1 MRRVVVVA
9 LAAGAARGVVAGA
22 HGGRRGTRG
31 RGGEVEGAED
41 GGGAG
46 VGGDPLDEDAPLF
59 DGPFR
64 EIKETGMGGIGDA
77 GEGSIEES
85 VDPSTMMG
93 GIIGSALQAIDE
105 EAAATRDRHRRDLR
119 PVFPDTP
126 DDSGNEN
133 EDGEDGA
140 VLRPKIDPS
149 TIIADLDSDRGVR
162 EANEELEASSR
173 HPDTT
178 MSDSDPSSA
187 DGVTMTKIASHAATA
202 GNGFLPTMDG
212 PLQSIGPPSED
223 SSRTFSNAVEELD
236 AEKTVA
242 CRNHLNP
249 RHCANMVARTG
260 CEQWVKME
268 SAKKTA
274 HLLTR
279 GLIAHHG
286 AFLVRDLCPRLC
298 GGCSQSQLL
307 DSSHDSSGD
316 LNSNNGALRKPKAKK
331 SFGGVFDIVGGL
343 FGDSETSPS
352 SSPNVNSNISPGDA
366 RTDGPS

>member
-1 MRRVVVVA
+1 MVVVA

-31 RGGEVEGAED
+31 RGGVVEGAED

-46 VGGDPLDEDAPLF
+46 VGGDPLDEDAAVRC
-59 DGPFR
+59 PFR

-173 HPDTT
+173 HPDAT

-187 DGVTMTKIASHAATA
+187 DGVTMTAIVSHAATA
-202 GNGFLPTMDG
+202 GNGF
-212 PLQSIGPPSED
+212 
-223 SSRTFSNAVEELD
+223 
-236 AEKTVA
+236 
-242 CRNHLNP
+242 
-249 RHCANMVARTG
+249 
-260 CEQWVKME
+260 
-268 SAKKTA
+268 
-274 HLLTR
+274 
-279 GLIAHHG
+279 
-286 AFLVRDLCPRLC
+286 CP
-298 GGCSQSQLL
+298 Q
-307 DSSHDSSGD
+307 
-316 LNSNNGALRKPKAKK
+316 
-331 SFGGVFDIVGGL
+331 
-343 FGDSETSPS
+343 
-352 SSPNVNSNISPGDA
+352 
-366 RTDGPS
+366 

>member
-1 MRRVVVVA
+1 MIALHDRVPQENP
-9 LAAGAARGVVAGA
+9 ARSHLVPRARTRPA
-22 HGGRRGTRG
+22 DPPDGGRA
-31 RGGEVEGAED
+31 EVAQ
-41 GGGAG
+41 
-46 VGGDPLDEDAPLF
+46 PLALDAPLARAVM
-59 DGPFR
+59 R
-64 EIKETGMGGIGDA
+64 ESGVA
-77 GEGSIEES
+77 
-85 VDPSTMMG
+85 
-93 GIIGSALQAIDE
+93 
-105 EAAATRDRHRRDLR
+105 RDRHRRDLR

-223 SSRTFSNAVEELD
+223 SSRTFNNAVEELD

-249 RHCANMVARTG
+249 RHCADMVARTG

-268 SAKKTA
+268 STKKY
-274 HLLTR
+274 
-279 GLIAHHG
+279 
-286 AFLVRDLCPRLC
+286 
-298 GGCSQSQLL
+298 
-307 DSSHDSSGD
+307 
-316 LNSNNGALRKPKAKK
+316 ALF
-331 SFGGVFDIVGGL
+331 SFTG
-343 FGDSETSPS
+343 S
-352 SSPNVNSNISPGDA
+352 
-366 RTDGPS
+366 